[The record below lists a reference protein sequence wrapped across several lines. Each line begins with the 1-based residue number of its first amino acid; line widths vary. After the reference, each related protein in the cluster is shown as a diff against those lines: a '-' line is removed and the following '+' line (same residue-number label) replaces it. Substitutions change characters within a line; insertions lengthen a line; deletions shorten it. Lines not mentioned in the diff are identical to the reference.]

1 MLGRQRL
8 RPCFNWVDKTVVVR
22 AVRKKDAW
30 CRIESYTDQIRRPGI
45 ALEFAD
51 NEQLDPND
59 FANWVF
65 KSIYQNQRRVVPK
78 TRTDNFPG
86 RREAERGG
94 AVYQFFNLS
103 MAEHRGSIQAS
114 HPAPL
119 CSIHNSPKILQKTYK
134 AQYYDEIVRCC

>member
-1 MLGRQRL
+1 MAGQ
-8 RPCFNWVDKTVVVR
+8 NGDSEGNQKND
-22 AVRKKDAW
+22 DAW

-45 ALEFAD
+45 ALEFAA

-94 AVYQFFNLS
+94 GSLS
-103 MAEHRGSIQAS
+103 IFQLVDGR
-114 HPAPL
+114 
-119 CSIHNSPKILQKTYK
+119 
-134 AQYYDEIVRCC
+134 AQR